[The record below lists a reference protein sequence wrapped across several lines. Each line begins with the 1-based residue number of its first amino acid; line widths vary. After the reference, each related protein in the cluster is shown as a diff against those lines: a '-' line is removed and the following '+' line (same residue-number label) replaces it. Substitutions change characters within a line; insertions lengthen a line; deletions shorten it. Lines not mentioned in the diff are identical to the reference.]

1 MVLIPLHPSG
11 QPLLSAHHNAMP
23 GHHTYT
29 RTHVCVYACMVA
41 PKSKTDLVL
50 HPYHVLDIT
59 FAMHV
64 RQPDLRHIYPES
76 RRHNDGP
83 EILLSNGPSPLV
95 LAGMMYVYRP
105 QIPQ

>member
-1 MVLIPLHPSG
+1 
-11 QPLLSAHHNAMP
+11 
-23 GHHTYT
+23 
-29 RTHVCVYACMVA
+29 MVA

-64 RQPDLRHIYPES
+64 RHPDLRHIYQES

-83 EILLSNGPSPLV
+83 DNQLSNGPSALV
-95 LAGMMYVYRP
+95 LPGMMYVYRHQRP
-105 QIPQ
+105 HWSHCKSP